1 MASQHLLR
9 AHEHPPLGA
18 MVAITDRG
26 ATEPYTATVASYVG
40 RYFVAGG
47 HRFHVADDHCASA
60 DRPIW
65 RTAAAVVVLLN
76 PEAALSPAAASVS
89 ITACEAWQPPAE
101 PDGSAEPTEEW

>member
-26 ATEPYTATVASYVG
+26 AEPYTATVDSHVG
-40 RYFVAGG
+40 RYFFAGG
-47 HRFHVADDHCASA
+47 HRFHVADDHRASA

-65 RTAAAVVVLLN
+65 RTAAAVVELLN
-76 PEAALSPAAASVS
+76 PEDAALSPAAVPVS
-89 ITACEAWQPPAE
+89 ITPCKAWQPAAPE
-101 PDGSAEPTEEW
+101 GPAEPTEEW

>member
-26 ATEPYTATVASYVG
+26 AAEPYTATVASHVG
-40 RYFVAGG
+40 RYFFAGG
-47 HRFHVADDHCASA
+47 HRFHVADDHRASA

-65 RTAAAVVVLLN
+65 QTAAAMVVLLN
-76 PEAALSPAAASVS
+76 PAEALPPPPARPPWHPPAA
-89 ITACEAWQPPAE
+89 PA
-101 PDGSAEPTEEW
+101 GSPEPTEEW